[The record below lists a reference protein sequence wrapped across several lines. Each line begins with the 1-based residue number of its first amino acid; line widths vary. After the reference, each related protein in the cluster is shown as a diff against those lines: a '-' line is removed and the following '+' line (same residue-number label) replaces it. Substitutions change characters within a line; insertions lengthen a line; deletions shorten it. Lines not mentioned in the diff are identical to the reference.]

1 MPFNL
6 ECWNLFPL
14 FSENAPAVS
23 SFTPPTNLSAV
34 AFLAI
39 LFIKLFL
46 LPDRLRNRLIHNPL
60 VPGSA
65 WNATVRGSRLA
76 PEPMALA
83 TGSSMGSVFT
93 ERIIFFNPFRFAI
106 PP

>member
-1 MPFNL
+1 MPFLL
-6 ECWNLFPL
+6 ECGNLFPL
-14 FSENAPAVS
+14 FPEDAPAVS
-23 SFTPPTNLSAV
+23 PLTPPTNLRAV

-39 LFIKLFL
+39 LLIKLFL
-46 LPDRLRNRLIHNPL
+46 LPERFRNPLIRNHL

-83 TGSSMGSVFT
+83 TGSSMGF
-93 ERIIFFNPFRFAI
+93 
-106 PP
+106 